1 MKPKVLFPLLVAF
14 SLITGIE
21 SIIWQRAIADTSNPK
36 PICPENSPCR
46 FPRRSGLTDIR
57 VITPP
62 RGSLLNPQP
71 TLSWTPLADTQE
83 YTVRLLRSGETVWE
97 LPNVQDTEIPYPA
110 TQSPLT
116 PGINYELMVEA
127 DGKAGKSMFRLMTPS
142 QAESVMAEV
151 EKIRQQNLS
160 ADKMAL
166 QLAQVYQDYDLMT
179 LAIQTLTGV
188 IEKNSQNLE
197 VYQSLGNLYNRLELP
212 RLAESAYQESLDLA
226 SSRQDI
232 AGLAQAQIGLARSFV
247 AQEKLLQA
255 VEVLMAAYSNY
266 QQLNNAELTPQVAQ
280 FLGEVYEMDNNYEAA
295 RLWYQDAKAGYE
307 AIGDEQRSENIE
319 KAMQR
324 LN

>member
-1 MKPKVLFPLLVAF
+1 MKPKVLFPLIVAF
-14 SLITGIE
+14 SLTTGIE
-21 SIIWQRAIADTSNPK
+21 SIIWQGAIADTQNPK
-36 PICPENSPCR
+36 PICPENGPCR

-57 VITPP
+57 VIIPP

-71 TLSWTPLADTQE
+71 TLSWTPLADSQE

-97 LPNVQDTEIPYPA
+97 LPNVRDTEIPYPA

-116 PGINYELMVEA
+116 AGINYELMVEA

-151 EKIRQQNLS
+151 EEIRQQNLS
-160 ADKMAL
+160 ADEMAL
-166 QLAQVYQDYDLMT
+166 QLAEVYQDYDLMT
-179 LAIQTLTGV
+179 AAIQTLTDA
-188 IEKNSQNLE
+188 IEKNSLSLD
-197 VYQSLGNLYNRLELP
+197 VYQSLGSLYNQLELP
-212 RLAESAYQESLDLA
+212 ILAELVYQESLDLA

-247 AQEKLLQA
+247 AQEKLPQA

-266 QQLNNAELTPQVAQ
+266 QQLNNAELIPQVAQ

-295 RLWYQDAKAGYE
+295 RRWYQDAKAGYE
-307 AIGDEQRSENIE
+307 AIGDEQRIDNIE

-324 LN
+324 LS

>member
-1 MKPKVLFPLLVAF
+1 MKTKVFLSLLVAF
-14 SLITGIE
+14 SLTTGIE
-21 SIIWQRAIADTSNPK
+21 SIVWQRAIADTQNPK
-36 PICPENSPCR
+36 PICPENGPCR

-57 VITPP
+57 VIIPP

-71 TLSWTPLADTQE
+71 TLSWTPLADSQE

-97 LPNVQDTEIPYPA
+97 LPNVRDTEIPYPA

-116 PGINYELMVEA
+116 AGINYELMVEA

-151 EKIRQQNLS
+151 EEIRQQNLS
-160 ADKMAL
+160 ADEMAL
-166 QLAQVYQDYDLMT
+166 QLAEVYQDYDLMT
-179 LAIQTLTGV
+179 AAIQTLTDA
-188 IEKNSQNLE
+188 IDKNSLSLE
-197 VYQSLGNLYNRLELP
+197 VYQSLGSLYNQLELP
-212 RLAESAYQESLDLA
+212 ILSELVYQESLDLA

-247 AQEKLLQA
+247 AQEKLPQA

-266 QQLNNAELTPQVAQ
+266 QQLNHAELIPQVAQ
-280 FLGEVYEMDNNYEAA
+280 FLGEVYEMDNNYEEA
-295 RLWYQDAKAGYE
+295 RRWYQDAKAGYE
-307 AIGDEQRSENIE
+307 AIGDEQRIDNIE

-324 LN
+324 LS

>member
-14 SLITGIE
+14 SLTTGIE
-21 SIIWQRAIADTSNPK
+21 SIVWQRAIADTSNPK
-36 PICPENSPCR
+36 PICPENGPCR
-46 FPRRSGLTDIR
+46 PPRRSGFTDIR

-97 LPNVQDTEIPYPA
+97 LPNVRDSEIPYPA
-110 TQSPLT
+110 NQSPLT

-151 EKIRQQNLS
+151 EEIRQQNLS
-160 ADKMAL
+160 SDEMAL
-166 QLAQVYQDYDLMT
+166 QLTQLYQDYDLMT
-179 LAIQTLTGV
+179 LAIQTLTDA
-188 IEKNSQNLE
+188 IDKNSQSLE

-212 RLAESAYQESLDLA
+212 RVAESVYQESLDLA

-232 AGLAQAQIGLARSFV
+232 AGVAQAQIGLARSFV
-247 AQEKLLQA
+247 AREKLPQA
-255 VEVLMAAYSNY
+255 VEALTAAYSHY

-280 FLGEVYEMDNNYEAA
+280 FLGEVYEMDNNYEQA
-295 RLWYQDAKAGYE
+295 RRWYQDAKAGYE
-307 AIGDEQRSENIE
+307 AIGAEQRVETVE

>member
-14 SLITGIE
+14 SLTTGIE
-21 SIIWQRAIADTSNPK
+21 SIVWQRAIADTQNPK

-83 YTVRLLRSGETVWE
+83 YTVRLLRSGETIWE
-97 LPNVQDTEIPYPA
+97 LPNVRDTEIPYPA
-110 TQSPLT
+110 NQSPLT

-151 EKIRQQNLS
+151 QEIRQKNLS
-160 ADKMAL
+160 VDEMAL
-166 QLAQVYQDYDLMT
+166 QLAEVYQDYDLMT
-179 LAIQTLTGV
+179 AAIQTLTDA
-188 IEKNSQNLE
+188 IDQNSQSLE

-212 RLAESAYQESLDLA
+212 RVAELVYQESLDLA

-232 AGLAQAQIGLARSFV
+232 AGLAQAQIGLAKSFV
-247 AQEKLLQA
+247 AQEKLPQA
-255 VEVLMAAYSNY
+255 VEALTAAYSHY

-280 FLGEVYEMDNNYEAA
+280 FLGEVYEMDNNYEEA
-295 RLWYQDAKAGYE
+295 RRWYQDAKAGYE
-307 AIGDEQRSENIE
+307 AIGAEQRIEYIE
-319 KAMQR
+319 KVMRR

>member
-14 SLITGIE
+14 SLTTGIE
-21 SIIWQRAIADTSNPK
+21 SIVWQRAIADTQNPK
-36 PICPENSPCR
+36 PICPERGPCR
-46 FPRRSGLTDIR
+46 PPRRSGLTDIR

-97 LPNVQDTEIPYPA
+97 LPNVRNTEIPYPA

-142 QAESVMAEV
+142 QAESVMVEV
-151 EKIRQQNLS
+151 EEIRQQNLS
-160 ADKMAL
+160 ADEMAL

-179 LAIQTLTGV
+179 LAIQTLTEA
-188 IEKNSQNLE
+188 IDTSSQSLE
-197 VYQSLGNLYNRLELP
+197 VYQSLGDLYNQLELP
-212 RLAESAYQESLDLA
+212 RVAESVYQESLDLA

-247 AQEKLLQA
+247 AQEKLPQA
-255 VEVLMAAYSNY
+255 VEVLTAAYSNY

-280 FLGEVYEMDNNYEAA
+280 FLGEVYEMDNNYEEA
-295 RLWYQDAKAGYE
+295 RRWYQDAKAGYE
-307 AIGDEQRSENIE
+307 AIGDEQRVETVE

>member
-14 SLITGIE
+14 SLTTGIE
-21 SIIWQRAIADTSNPK
+21 SIVWQRAIADTQNPK
-36 PICPENSPCR
+36 PICPERGPCR
-46 FPRRSGLTDIR
+46 PPRRSGLTDIR

-71 TLSWTPLADTQE
+71 TLSWTPLPDTQE

-97 LPNVQDTEIPYPA
+97 LPNVRNTEIPYPA

-142 QAESVMAEV
+142 QAESVMVEV
-151 EKIRQQNLS
+151 EEIRQQNLS
-160 ADKMAL
+160 ADEMAL

-179 LAIQTLTGV
+179 LAIQTLTEA
-188 IEKNSQNLE
+188 IDTSSQSLE
-197 VYQSLGNLYNRLELP
+197 VYQSLGDLYNQLELP
-212 RLAESAYQESLDLA
+212 RVAESVYQESLDLA

-247 AQEKLLQA
+247 AQEKLPQA
-255 VEVLMAAYSNY
+255 VEALTAAYSNY

-280 FLGEVYEMDNNYEAA
+280 FLGEVYEGDNNYEEA
-295 RLWYQDAKAGYE
+295 RRWYQDAKAGYE
-307 AIGDEQRSENIE
+307 AIGDEQRVETVE